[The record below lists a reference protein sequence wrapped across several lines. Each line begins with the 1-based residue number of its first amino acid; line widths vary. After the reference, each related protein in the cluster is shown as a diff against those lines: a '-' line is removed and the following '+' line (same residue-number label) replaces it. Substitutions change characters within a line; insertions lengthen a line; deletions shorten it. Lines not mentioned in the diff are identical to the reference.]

1 MSFKKFEL
9 FSKLPNVV
17 KFFILLLQ
25 TITMRTLRNKNKN
38 MLLGGLFK
46 LVAFFFVNSFINY
59 LFHNK

>member
-46 LVAFFFVNSFINY
+46 LVAFFLLIAS
-59 LFHNK
+59 